1 MKHRLFYLV
10 IISILLAGWVPSAS
24 ASHPQQS
31 RVVLTLGFSNLP
43 QGQAG
48 MVRLNGSDI
57 AEARAIFQERV
68 FFFYAQDTAYF
79 TVLSS
84 DVDMDPGTYSLSVWV
99 RHADDSTEQIDQ
111 PVEVSNGGYAA
122 VDLTLPASLAPLLAE
137 DVNQAEMDK
146 LFNIMD
152 RFTPERYWEGGFV
165 IPNTSEQIA
174 WFGTWRLYNGS
185 YWYRHTGVD
194 IRVGTGTPVPVAANG
209 RVILA
214 EPLPIRGNYVLV
226 DHGWGIYSGYAH
238 MSQILVVPGQWV
250 QQGDVL
256 GLSGSTGRSGG
267 AHMHFEMA
275 VGGVWVDPVPFLTLP
290 IAAGSQ

>member
-1 MKHRLFYLV
+1 MVIRRLFYLV
-10 IISILLAGWVPSAS
+10 ILFVLFVGVIPAAS
-24 ASHPQQS
+24 AAPQPQS
-31 RVVLTLGFSNLP
+31 RVVLTLGFIDLP

-68 FFFYAQDTAYF
+68 FFFYPQDTAYF
-79 TVLSS
+79 TVLSA
-84 DVDMDPGTYSLSVWV
+84 DVDLDPGTYPLAVWV
-99 RHADDSTEQIDQ
+99 RHTDDSTEQIDQ

-122 VDLTLPASLAPLLAE
+122 VDLTLPASLSPLLAE

-152 RFTPERYWEGGFV
+152 RFTPERYWGSSGFV
-165 IPNTSEQIA
+165 IPNNGEQIA
-174 WFGTWRLYNGS
+174 WFGTWRLYNES

-194 IRVGTGTPVPVAANG
+194 IRVGTGTPFPVAANG

-214 EPLPIRGNYVLV
+214 ESMPIRGNYVLV

-238 MSQILVVPGQWV
+238 LSQIQVVPGQWV
-250 QQGDVL
+250 KQGDVL

-275 VGGVWVDPVPFLTLP
+275 VGGVWIDPLPFLTLP
-290 IAAGSQ
+290 LVSQ